1 MQLSRSKEVKPVF
14 RPYIFVLKEGKKIQK
29 DLLDYSLMI
38 FSVQSLETIKSPTDS
53 MSIKKASKVPL
64 PF

>member
-1 MQLSRSKEVKPVF
+1 MQLSKNKELKAAF

-38 FSVQSLETIKSPTDS
+38 FSLQSLETIKSPQ
-53 MSIKKASKVPL
+53 KKT
-64 PF
+64 